1 LSGSVSYEDGT
12 PATDAL
18 VSATSLTTGT
28 HSGVAAADATGAFH
42 LALPAGE
49 YALAITASQGS
60 ALLEKH
66 NAPDPDLRIT
76 LSRACH
82 VLPGCTRRHG
92 LETQVSAERWSRAD
106 GEVYYAAIDTRGCFA
121 LCVPDG
127 YYRVSLIG
135 DVVSQPL
142 EVQVPAARQVQL
154 DGVLVSAVRSPPP
167 KMPSI
172 SADLTA
178 LIADIKSRDP
188 VIIGMGEAT
197 HGTGE
202 FTTLRGELSLTLM
215 RQADVQLLLFEV
227 DAISAAAL
235 DDYVNGDNVDIA
247 GAMAAL
253 DFWVTDTYE
262 FLHFLELV
270 RKYNAGAA
278 RKVHIWGVDIQ
289 DTQLPVK
296 AIIDHVA
303 RLSDDEAAAL
313 KVAATQRGKV
323 VKDLPAPQRAALAA
337 LLSRRR
343 TPEGTSRDDLLVAVA
358 ARSLALQL
366 QYWDGDLLGQYRRRR
381 DAGMA
386 ELAAFLTAQM
396 KVRRACIWAH
406 DGHITKDGDL
416 PMLGR
421 NLARNPALSYYGV
434 GFYLY
439 EGSARA
445 WDAFAKIGVIPH
457 PISAAAPYMVEGA
470 VMRATGMPAVAWLPL
485 AKLPRVLGDW
495 LDTPRL
501 VREVGAVYID
511 DQVPTLRRIREAF
524 DAIVVVRTGHDSTPT
539 ATGVRTATHD

>member
-1 LSGSVSYEDGT
+1 L
-12 PATDAL
+12 
-18 VSATSLTTGT
+18 
-28 HSGVAAADATGAFH
+28 
-42 LALPAGE
+42 
-49 YALAITASQGS
+49 
-60 ALLEKH
+60 
-66 NAPDPDLRIT
+66 
-76 LSRACH
+76 
-82 VLPGCTRRHG
+82 
-92 LETQVSAERWSRAD
+92 
-106 GEVYYAAIDTRGCFA
+106 
-121 LCVPDG
+121 
-127 YYRVSLIG
+127 
-135 DVVSQPL
+135 
-142 EVQVPAARQVQL
+142 
-154 DGVLVSAVRSPPP
+154 
-167 KMPSI
+167 I
-172 SADLTA
+172 SADLTG
-178 LIADIKSRDP
+178 LIADIESRDP

-202 FTTLRGELSLTLM
+202 FTTLRGELSLALV
-215 RQADVQLLLFEV
+215 RQADVQLLLFEI
-227 DAISAAAL
+227 DAISAAVL
-235 DDYVNGDNVDIA
+235 DDYVNGDSVDIA
-247 GAMAAL
+247 AAVAAL
-253 DFWVTDTYE
+253 GFWVTDTCE
-262 FLHFLELV
+262 FLHFLGLV
-270 RKYNAGAA
+270 RTYNAGAP

-289 DTQLPVK
+289 DTQVPVK
-296 AIIDHVA
+296 TITDHVA
-303 RLSDDEAAAL
+303 YLSDDETAAL
-313 KVAATQRGKV
+313 KVAATQRGKA
-323 VKDLPAPQRAALAA
+323 VKDLPAAQRAALAA
-337 LLSRRR
+337 LLSRRAA
-343 TPEGTSRDDLLVAVA
+343 PEGPSRDDLLVAVA

-421 NLARNPALSYYGV
+421 NLARNPALSYYSI

-445 WDAFAKIGVIPH
+445 WDASAKIGVIPH

>member
-1 LSGSVSYEDGT
+1 M
-12 PATDAL
+12 
-18 VSATSLTTGT
+18 
-28 HSGVAAADATGAFH
+28 
-42 LALPAGE
+42 LPAGG
-49 YALAITASQGS
+49 YALAVTAGRGS
-60 ALLEKH
+60 ALLEKES
-66 NAPDPDLRIT
+66 APDPDLRIT

-82 VLPGCTRRHG
+82 ALAGCARRYG
-92 LETQVSAERWSRAD
+92 PETHVSAERWSRAD
-106 GEVYYAAIDTRGCFA
+106 GEVYYGAIDAHGCFA

-127 YYRVSLIG
+127 YYRVSLTG
-135 DVVSQPL
+135 DAVSQPL
-142 EVQVPAARQVQL
+142 EVQVPAARPVQI
-154 DGVLVSAVRSPPP
+154 DGFLTGAVTSPPP
-167 KMPSI
+167 KASPI
-172 SADLTA
+172 SADLTG

-197 HGTGE
+197 HGTAE
-202 FTTLRGELSLTLM
+202 FTTLRGELSLALV
-215 RQADVQLLLFEV
+215 RQADVQLLLFEI

-247 GAMAAL
+247 GAVAAL
-253 DFWVTDTYE
+253 GFWVTDTYE

-270 RKYNAGAA
+270 RTYNAGAA
-278 RKVHIWGVDIQ
+278 RKVHIWGVDVQ
-289 DTQLPVK
+289 DTMLPVK
-296 AIIDHVA
+296 TITEHVA
-303 RLSDDEAAAL
+303 HLSEDEAAAL
-313 KVAATQRGKV
+313 RVAATERGKA
-323 VKDLPAPQRAALAA
+323 VKDLPPPQRAALAA
-337 LLSRRR
+337 LLSRRG
-343 TPEGTSRDDLLVAVA
+343 TPEGTSRDHLLVAVA

-386 ELAAFLTAQM
+386 ELAAFLTAQL

-406 DGHITKDGDL
+406 DGHVTKDGDL

-421 NLARNPALSYYGV
+421 NLARNPALSYYGI

-485 AKLPRVLGDW
+485 DKLPRVLGDW
-495 LDTPRL
+495 LATPRL

-511 DQVPTLRRIREAF
+511 DQVPTLRRMREAF